1 MLSEQRQ
8 RMILQ
13 VLEEK
18 KSITAGTILTDER
31 MEEYREAA
39 ELVLCR

>member
-13 VLEEK
+13 ILEEK
-18 KSITAGTILTDER
+18 KSITVTELTEMMDI
-31 MEEYREAA
+31 
-39 ELVLCR
+39 